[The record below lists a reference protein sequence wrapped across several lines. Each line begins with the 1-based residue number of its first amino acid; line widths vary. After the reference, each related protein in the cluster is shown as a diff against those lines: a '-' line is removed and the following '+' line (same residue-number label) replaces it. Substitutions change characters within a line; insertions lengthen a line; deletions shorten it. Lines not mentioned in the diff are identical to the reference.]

1 MKDKQIQQLF
11 DNYAQSLPQ
20 QDHLADKARG
30 MAFARSEKKKW
41 WLVPMVA
48 AYCVV
53 AVAVLFVAITL
64 TNSLVNVTPSPT
76 YQVYTSSQVTGH
88 IVDRSDIASAVKV
101 DLIDEQYEV
110 IFENYRAYYF
120 DDGQLAYIR
129 ASLGVST
136 EYGVVEVQLIA
147 ENNKFVRNDLK
158 YTYDNYIYGQSFTQK
173 ENYKDGEYITSAYFE
188 GEDMHFYIE
197 TMSNPNTELDVE
209 KILQILC

>member
-11 DNYAQSLPQ
+11 DDYAQSLPQ
-20 QDHLADKARG
+20 QDHLAEKARG
-30 MAFARSEKKKW
+30 MAFARPKKKW

-48 AYCVV
+48 AYCVL

-88 IVDRSDIASAVKV
+88 VVYRSDIANAVKV

-120 DDGQLAYIR
+120 DDGNLAYIK
-129 ASLGVST
+129 ASLGIST

-147 ENNKFVRNDLK
+147 ENNKFVRDDLT
-158 YTYDNYIYGQSFTQK
+158 YTYDNYVQGQSFAQYK
-173 ENYKDGEYITSAYFE
+173 KFKDGEYITSAYFE
-188 GEDMHFYIE
+188 GDDLHFYIE